1 MKVAYGYPLQ
11 SAPPAPELLTG
22 AAVAAIAAAAE
33 SAGFAAFALSDHPA
47 PPERWRRAGGHDAL
61 DPFVGL
67 AFAAAATTR
76 LRLLTCLVVLPY
88 RNPFLLAKSVASLD
102 VLSGGRVELG
112 LGTGYLRHEFA
123 ALGVDFDQR
132 NGLFDEALT
141 VLKQVWTGNPV
152 GDIVALPRPAQR
164 PHPPLWLG
172 GNSIRTRRRVIE
184 HGAGWLTLPNARAS
198 AHVLRSPALE
208 TMADLRAL
216 LTDLC
221 AGRTE
226 PVRVMYCMPAVD
238 GEDEFRRYRET
249 AEQLAELGVDW
260 LLINGRGR
268 TAEQALAWI
277 ERCRL
282 DFLYTCQ

>member
-1 MKVAYGYPLQ
+1 
-11 SAPPAPELLTG
+11 
-22 AAVAAIAAAAE
+22 
-33 SAGFAAFALSDHPA
+33 
-47 PPERWRRAGGHDAL
+47 
-61 DPFVGL
+61 L

-112 LGTGYLRHEFA
+112 LGTGYLRREFT
-123 ALGVDFDQR
+123 ALGVDFAER
-132 NGLFDEALT
+132 NELFDEALA
-141 VLKQVWTGNPV
+141 VLKRVWTGEPV
-152 GDIVALPRPAQR
+152 SVDGRHFAADDVASVPRPAQR

-198 AHVLRSPALE
+198 AHVLRTPALE

-216 LTDLC
+216 LADLR
-221 AGRTE
+221 ARAKDSE
-226 PVRVMYCMPAVD
+226 PVRVMYCMPDAD
-238 GEDEFRRYRET
+238 DEDEFRRYRET
-249 AEQLAELGVDW
+249 ADQLAELGVDW
-260 LLINGRGR
+260 LLLNGPGR
-268 TAEQALAWI
+268 TVGQALEWI
-277 ERCRL
+277 ENCRL